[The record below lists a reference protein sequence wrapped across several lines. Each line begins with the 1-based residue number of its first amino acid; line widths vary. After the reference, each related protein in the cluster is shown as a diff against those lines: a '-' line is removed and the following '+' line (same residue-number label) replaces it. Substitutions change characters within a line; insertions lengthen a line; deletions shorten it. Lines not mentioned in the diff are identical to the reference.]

1 MIASDELFG
10 DELFGSERTA
20 IVQRSGE
27 SQVAVLALLGRAV
40 PVGAFAAS
48 AVVAWYADSTFWLVL
63 TSLAAAFFSLMLG
76 LHVVLWRLECR
87 RANTHDQQE
96 GVSKAG

>member
-1 MIASDELFG
+1 M
-10 DELFGSERTA
+10 GSHTAA
-20 IVQRSGE
+20 IVKPDGKT
-27 SQVAVLALLGRAV
+27 QVASLALLGRAV

-63 TSLAAAFFSLMLG
+63 TSLAAALFSLMLG

>member
-1 MIASDELFG
+1 MIAS

-40 PVGAFAAS
+40 PVGVFTAS
-48 AVVAWYADSTFWLVL
+48 ALVAWHAHSTFGLVL
-63 TSLAAAFFSLMLG
+63 TSLAAALSSVLLG
-76 LHVVLWRLECR
+76 VRFVLWRLECR
-87 RANTHDQQE
+87 RSNET
-96 GVSKAG
+96 KA